1 MSDAAAPGQTV
12 GGKGLC
18 LALFGVYLG
27 KQPVSQVSLTRA
39 RRPRSGHVH
48 TVAPRAVRFGSLVGP
63 ASAAQLERFEAAH
76 LMRRSARLSWD
87 VEMRRGTRGLPR
99 RCPGGRPSP
108 LTALRATCPPPRPAG
123 SQGRLRGGLCC
134 PRGVRRVAAAAS
146 AAAVSASAAICVAR
160 SKENLRWSKPL
171 AHAYLGWP
179 AWGLR
184 RRPCLPC
191 ASRW

>member
-1 MSDAAAPGQTV
+1 VERFEAALKAVLGESVARGAQLYLTCKADSLYVSDAAAPGQTV

-87 VEMRRGTRGLPR
+87 VEMRREG
-99 RCPGGRPSP
+99 CPAAVRVVDRLPSP
-108 LTALRATCPPPRPAG
+108 RFVLRARHPVPQAVKDGFEAG
-123 SQGRLRGGLCC
+123 F
-134 PRGVRRVAAAAS
+134 AALAA
-146 AAAVSASAAICVAR
+146 
-160 SKENLRWSKPL
+160 
-171 AHAYLGWP
+171 
-179 AWGLR
+179 
-184 RRPCLPC
+184 
-191 ASRW
+191 